1 MSRVLNQEQKSKI
14 IEENRPKAEDTGS
27 PEVQIAL
34 LSERI
39 ASLTRHL
46 SAHKR
51 DFTSRVGLLKLVG
64 QRKRLLS
71 YLRRE
76 DPARYNAVIKKLNL
90 RK

>member
-1 MSRVLNQEQKSKI
+1 MLSQEQKTKI
-14 IEENRPKAEDTGS
+14 IGDNRLTAQDTGS

-39 ASLTRHL
+39 ASLTQHL
-46 SAHKR
+46 ITHKR
-51 DFTSRVGLLKLVG
+51 DFTSRVGLMRLVG
-64 QRKRLLS
+64 RRKRLLA

-76 DPARYNAVIKKLNL
+76 DSARYDALIKQLNL